1 MSNNYSVRLLTTS
14 EVPKEIDVSEF
25 PSGAWAT
32 LLNGKI
38 VAVCFEKEM
47 AEAIASNDL
56 ATKTISLGQPRWFSL
71 NMNGELIGYCLG
83 SVLRKAKKFFG
94 NQ

>member
-1 MSNNYSVRLLTTS
+1 MSNNYTVRLLTTS
-14 EVPKEIDVSEF
+14 EVPKGIDVSEF

-56 ATKTISLGQPRWFSL
+56 AKETISLGEPRWLSL

-83 SVLRKAKKFFG
+83 SVLPKAKKLFG

>member
-14 EVPKEIDVSEF
+14 EVPQDIDVSEF
-25 PSGAWAT
+25 AGGAWGT
-32 LLNGKI
+32 LLDGKI
-38 VAVCFEKEM
+38 VAICFEKEM

-56 ATKTISLGQPRWFSL
+56 ATKTISQGQPRWFSL

-83 SVLRKAKKFFG
+83 SVLPKANKFFG